1 MVDVHVLEHSNS
13 MGSLILLLC
22 ITVLVLISNGCKH
35 TTSNK
40 KMKVNHGD
48 GGAGESG
55 FRGAEGS
62 GAWDGIIGLCTEAG
76 EGATGDE
83 KAMPPDGCPG
93 KAAHKERA
101 SKMRIGGR
109 LPTLGCNTQSW
120 VCLQGKRPLCC
131 KPPHNWGIFRLI
143 FGFAFVPQ
151 ITTLFPASLRNG
163 QLDCITTEV
172 E

>member
-1 MVDVHVLEHSNS
+1 

-22 ITVLVLISNGCKH
+22 ITVLALISNGCKH

-143 FGFAFVPQ
+143 LVLPLCLKSPHCFQQVCAMANL
-151 ITTLFPASLRNG
+151 IASPLKWNEPLGGNG
-163 QLDCITTEV
+163 I
-172 E
+172 